1 MTPSCDILV
10 AGGGVAGVPAAVAA
24 ARAGARV
31 VLVEKSGALGGA
43 GVTGLHRHICG
54 LYLNGPAEPVE
65 TLNVG
70 LTREI
75 VSGLK
80 ARCPSSQPLQM
91 GRVWVLPFE
100 TAHLRAVYESLA
112 RAEPNLNVLSSFTVE
127 SVACDGQRI
136 SAVNIRTPAAA
147 AAICPAAI
155 IDATGSGEIIRLSG
169 APFELAPM
177 SERQLGGCAIHLA
190 GIAGDREFLGVKI
203 ARVLAQLPNAETRDL
218 PRFAAFAIGPSAD
231 DGFCKFSI
239 APTPDSP
246 DNDPLGERLGRLH
259 ALLAARL
266 PELARSRILARSP
279 RMEREG
285 IRLAGRW
292 ELDEASLLAARK
304 FPDGV
309 VRGAWPVEFW
319 AHSSSAPSF
328 AYLPDGDYAE
338 IPRRCL
344 RSRGIANL
352 FACGRCLSAS
362 SRALASIRVMG
373 TCMASGEA
381 AGCEAA
387 LFVNVRRP

>member
-1 MTPSCDILV
+1 MNPACDILV

-24 ARAGARV
+24 SRAGARV
-31 VLVEKSGALGGA
+31 VLVEKSDALGGA
-43 GVTGLHRHICG
+43 GVAGLHRHICG
-54 LYLNGPAEPVE
+54 LYLNGPGKPAE
-65 TLNVG
+65 TLNAG

-80 ARCPSSQPLQM
+80 ARSPSSHLLQM

-100 TAHLRAVYESLA
+100 SVHLRAVYESLA
-112 RAEPNLNVLSSFTVE
+112 RAEPNLTVLFSSTVE
-127 SVACDGQRI
+127 AVACDGKHI
-136 SAVNIRTPAAA
+136 SSVNIRTPDAAA
-147 AAICPAAI
+147 EIRPAAVV
-155 IDATGSGEIIRLSG
+155 DATGSGEIIRLSG

-177 SERQLGGCAIHLA
+177 AERQIGGCTIHLA

-203 ARVLAQLPNAETRDL
+203 ARVLSSLPDAETRDL
-218 PRFAAFAIGPSAD
+218 PRFAAFAIGPAAD
-231 DGFCKFSI
+231 DGFCKFSLPP
-239 APTPDSP
+239 ASDTP
-246 DNDPLGERLGRLH
+246 DNDSLAERLGRLH

-285 IRLAGRW
+285 LRLGGQW
-292 ELDEASLLAARK
+292 ELDESSLLAARK

-309 VRGAWPVEFW
+309 ARSAWPMEFW
-319 AHSSSAPSF
+319 GPSDAAPRY
-328 AYLPDGDYAE
+328 AYPPDGDYAD

-344 RSRGIANL
+344 RARGMANL
-352 FACGRCLSAS
+352 FTCGRCLSAS

-381 AGCEAA
+381 AGCEAS
-387 LFVNVRRP
+387 LSVNARQP

>member
-1 MTPSCDILV
+1 MNPACDILV

-31 VLVEKSGALGGA
+31 VLVEKSDTLGGA
-43 GVTGLHRHICG
+43 GVTALHRHICG
-54 LYLNGPAEPVE
+54 LYLNGPAEPAE
-65 TLNVG
+65 TLNAG

-80 ARCPSSQPLQM
+80 ARSPASQPLQM

-100 TAHLRAVYESLA
+100 AAHLRAVYESLS
-112 RAEPNLNVLSSFTVE
+112 RAEPNLTVFFSSTVE
-127 SVACDGQRI
+127 SVACDGERI
-136 SAVNIRTPAAA
+136 SAVNIRTPEAA
-147 AAICPAAI
+147 AAIHPAAVV
-155 IDATGSGEIIRLSG
+155 DATGSGEIIRLSG
-169 APFELAPM
+169 ALFELAPM
-177 SERQLGGCAIHLA
+177 SERQLGGCTIHLD

-203 ARVLAQLPNAETRDL
+203 ARELSRLPDAETRDL
-218 PRFAAFAIGPSAD
+218 PSFAAFTIGSAAD
-231 DGFCKFSI
+231 DGFCKFSLPP
-239 APTPDSP
+239 APDAPDSF
-246 DNDPLGERLGRLH
+246 PLDERLGRLH
-259 ALLAARL
+259 ALLAFRL

-309 VRGAWPVEFW
+309 VRSAWPMEFW
-319 AHSSSAPSF
+319 GHSAAAPRY
-328 AYLPDGDYAE
+328 AYPPDGNYAE

-344 RSRGIANL
+344 RSRGIVNL
-352 FACGRCLSAS
+352 FAGGRCLSAS

-373 TCMASGEA
+373 TCMASGDA

-387 LFVNVRRP
+387 LFVNARQP